1 MDHVKK
7 YLKKKK
13 EISKQKS
20 NMDYLDLASASYF
33 QEETWVGPT
42 LLSRPTP
49 LPSSL
54 SLTLT

>member
-33 QEETWVGPT
+33 QEET
-42 LLSRPTP
+42 
-49 LPSSL
+49 
-54 SLTLT
+54 